1 MLLEGFSL
9 MRLIQDNV
17 PLSSEQFEKAAQQA
31 IQDLAVKEGEALT
44 DNEKRAFAKK
54 LLIPIW
60 CWL

>member
-1 MLLEGFSL
+1 